1 MYRFSTYGL
10 SASTNQTEVASD
22 AMEKVNVVPN
32 PYYAYSEYETSPIDH
47 KVKFTNLP
55 NKCTISIYN
64 VGGTLVRR
72 FEKDNNLTY
81 LDWDLKNEYGIS
93 ISGGVY
99 IIHVNAP
106 GVGEKILKW
115 FGSLRPIDL
124 NNF

>member
-10 SASTNQTEVASD
+10 SASTSQTEIATD
-22 AMEKVNVVPN
+22 AMEKVNIVPN

-47 KVKFTNLP
+47 RVKFTNLP

-81 LDWDLKNEYGIS
+81 LDWDLKNGYGIS

-99 IIHVNAP
+99 IIHINAP
-106 GVGEKILKW
+106 GVGEKVLKW